1 MIAAQAG
8 VEVAKAQ
15 KQQTRLTR
23 YPTLAVKG
31 SVSQA
36 INGKTRIT
44 TNMTVYIVQSCL
56 KQPVSF
62 TKVVLQLHK

>member
-15 KQQTRLTR
+15 KQQTQLSR
-23 YPTLAVKG
+23 YPTLSVKG

-36 INGKTRIT
+36 INGKP
-44 TNMTVYIVQSCL
+44 
-56 KQPVSF
+56 K
-62 TKVVLQLHK
+62 